1 MHYSAWFALVFLVAA
16 VVVEAQEPAE
26 GRGPEL
32 LAPFKQELQQALRE
46 GLAQG
51 PADAIA
57 VCSVQAPEIAA
68 SLSRDGVAMGRT
80 SHRLRNPANASP
92 EWVSPIVDAYASS
105 ASDREPR
112 IVEISE
118 TQLGYVEPIV
128 LQPLCLT
135 CHGET
140 LAPDIASRIAELYP
154 EDRATGFEVGDF
166 RGVFWV
172 EYPADD

>member
-1 MHYSAWFALVFLVAA
+1 MNYSAGFALVFLVAA
-16 VVVEAQEPAE
+16 MAVEAQESAE
-26 GRGPEL
+26 GRGPQL

-51 PADAIA
+51 PAEAIA

-68 SLSRDGVAMGRT
+68 SLSRDGVRMGRS
-80 SHRLRNPANASP
+80 SHRLRNPANVSP
-92 EWVSPIVDAYASS
+92 EWVSPIVDAYVSS

-135 CHGET
+135 CHGEA
-140 LAPDIASRIAELYP
+140 LPADVASKIEELYP
-154 EDRATGFEVGDF
+154 DDRATGFEVGDF

-172 EYPADD
+172 EYPADY